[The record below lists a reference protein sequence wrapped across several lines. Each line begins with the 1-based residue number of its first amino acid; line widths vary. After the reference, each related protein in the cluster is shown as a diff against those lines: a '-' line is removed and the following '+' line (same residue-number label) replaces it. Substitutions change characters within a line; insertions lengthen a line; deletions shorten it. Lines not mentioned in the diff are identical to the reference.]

1 MTKNYLVKRNTD
13 ENGLISA
20 RADLSYKNN
29 TDKNARVDLSDKN
42 DADKNALHDA
52 EIIVNFENVSLTYHD
67 KTGETLA
74 VSGLDFRVYRGEL
87 LGIVGPSGCG
97 KTTVLSII
105 SSIIKPSEGRVVIG
119 GEEAKDRRDKCG
131 YMLQRDELFP
141 WLTISQNVLLG
152 AKVKKMKGRKD
163 YAYALLDKYGLG
175 DFKNRYPSQLS
186 GGMRQRVALIRTL
199 ATAPELLLLD
209 EPFGALDFQTRLH
222 VVGDVHSIIKNE
234 KKTAVFVTHDISEA
248 ISMCDRILILSSRP
262 AKVKKTIDL
271 APIKELSPI
280 ERRESP
286 LFQKYFEDIW
296 KNLQNNKD

>member
-1 MTKNYLVKRNTD
+1 MEDKKIPSENTCVKGAFPFLNGTGNALTDDVLVKFD
-13 ENGLISA
+13 
-20 RADLSYKNN
+20 D
-29 TDKNARVDLSDKN
+29 
-42 DADKNALHDA
+42 
-52 EIIVNFENVSLTYHD
+52 VSLTYHD
-67 KTGETLA
+67 KSGETLA
-74 VSGLDFRVYRGEL
+74 ISNLSFEVKRGEL
-87 LGIVGPSGCG
+87 LGVVGPSGCG

-105 SSIIKPSEGRVVIG
+105 SSIIKPSSGNVTVDG
-119 GEEAKDRRDKCG
+119 TTAEESRDKCG

-152 AKVKKMKGRKD
+152 TKIKKMKGRRD
-163 YAYALLDKYGLG
+163 YAFALLDKYGLG

-222 VVGDVHSIIKNE
+222 VVEDVHAIIKNE

-248 ISMCDRILILSSRP
+248 ISMCDRILILSPRP
-262 AKVKKTIDL
+262 ATVKKTVDL
-271 APIKELSPI
+271 SAIKELKPLD
-280 ERRESP
+280 RRESP

-296 KNLQNNKD
+296 KNLQNK

>member
-1 MTKNYLVKRNTD
+1 MADNDVAFKNTD
-13 ENGLISA
+13 VKDLARSISA
-20 RADLSYKNN
+20 YDGTADSE
-29 TDKNARVDLSDKN
+29 NA
-42 DADKNALHDA
+42 
-52 EIIVNFENVSLTYHD
+52 IVRFENVSLTYHD
-67 KTGETLA
+67 KTGETIALD
-74 VSGLDFRVYRGEL
+74 GLDFTVNRGEL
-87 LGIVGPSGCG
+87 LGVVGPSGCG

-105 SSIIKPSEGRVVIG
+105 SSIIKPSG
-119 GEEAKDRRDKCG
+119 GKVFVDGTPAEESIDKCG

-152 AKVKKMKGRKD
+152 AKIKKMKDRKE

-175 DFKNRYPSQLS
+175 DFGNRYPSQLS

-199 ATAPELLLLD
+199 TTAPEILLLD

-222 VVGDVHSIIKNE
+222 VVEDVHSIIKNE

-248 ISMCDRILILSSRP
+248 ISMCDRIVILTSRP
-262 AKVKKTIDL
+262 AKVRKTLDL
-271 APIKELSPI
+271 SPIKELAPL

-296 KNLQNNKD
+296 KNLQNKKD

>member
-1 MTKNYLVKRNTD
+1 MEDKKIPSENTCVKDAFPFLNGTGNALTDDVLVKFD
-13 ENGLISA
+13 
-20 RADLSYKNN
+20 D
-29 TDKNARVDLSDKN
+29 
-42 DADKNALHDA
+42 
-52 EIIVNFENVSLTYHD
+52 VSLTYHD
-67 KTGETLA
+67 KSGETLA
-74 VSGLDFRVYRGEL
+74 ISDLSFEVKRGEL
-87 LGIVGPSGCG
+87 LGVVGPSGCG

-105 SSIIKPSEGRVVIG
+105 SSIIKPSSGNVTVDG
-119 GEEAKDRRDKCG
+119 MTAEESRDKCG

-152 AKVKKMKGRKD
+152 TKIKKMKGRRD
-163 YAYALLDKYGLG
+163 YAFALLDKYGLG

-222 VVGDVHSIIKNE
+222 VVEDVHAIIKNE

-248 ISMCDRILILSSRP
+248 ISMCDRILILSARP
-262 AKVKKTIDL
+262 ATVKKTVDL
-271 APIKELSPI
+271 SAIKELKPLD
-280 ERRESP
+280 RRESP

-296 KNLQNNKD
+296 KNLQNK

>member
-1 MTKNYLVKRNTD
+1 MADNKIAVEDTCANSLTTGKDAAASKITSPADGGERDKDKALVR
-13 ENGLISA
+13 
-20 RADLSYKNN
+20 
-29 TDKNARVDLSDKN
+29 
-42 DADKNALHDA
+42 
-52 EIIVNFENVSLTYHD
+52 FEDVSLTYHD

-74 VSGLDFRVYRGEL
+74 ISGLDFEVMRGEL
-87 LGIVGPSGCG
+87 LGVVGPSGCG

-105 SSIIKPSEGRVVIG
+105 SSIIKPSG
-119 GEEAKDRRDKCG
+119 GNVYVDGATAEQSRDKCG

-152 AKVKKMKGRKD
+152 AKIKKMKGRRD

-209 EPFGALDFQTRLH
+209 EPFGALDFQTRLR
-222 VVGDVHSIIKNE
+222 VVEDVHAIIKNE

-248 ISMCDRILILSSRP
+248 ISMCDRIIILTARP
-262 AKVKKTIDL
+262 ATVKKVVD
-271 APIKELSPI
+271 LSPI
-280 ERRESP
+280 RELKPLDRRESP

-296 KNLQNNKD
+296 KNLQNKRG

>member
-1 MTKNYLVKRNTD
+1 MEDKKIPSENTCVKGAFPFLNGTGNALMDDVLVKFD
-13 ENGLISA
+13 
-20 RADLSYKNN
+20 D
-29 TDKNARVDLSDKN
+29 
-42 DADKNALHDA
+42 
-52 EIIVNFENVSLTYHD
+52 VSLTYHD
-67 KTGETLA
+67 KSGETLA
-74 VSGLDFRVYRGEL
+74 ISDLSFEVKRGEL
-87 LGIVGPSGCG
+87 LGVVGPSGCG

-105 SSIIKPSEGRVVIG
+105 SSIIKPSSGNVTVDG
-119 GEEAKDRRDKCG
+119 TTAEESRDKCG

-152 AKVKKMKGRKD
+152 TKIKKMKGRRD
-163 YAYALLDKYGLG
+163 YAFALLDKYGLG

-222 VVGDVHSIIKNE
+222 VVEDVHAIIKNE

-248 ISMCDRILILSSRP
+248 ISMCDRILILSARP
-262 AKVKKTIDL
+262 ATVKKTVDL
-271 APIKELSPI
+271 SAIKELKPLD
-280 ERRESP
+280 RRESP

-296 KNLQNNKD
+296 KNLQNK